1 MYKAMPTM
9 PVSDLRTKQ
18 AKILAQLH
26 DTPILLTQHGRGAGV
41 LVHPDLWN
49 ELVEIVTEYEDV
61 LIAQERMEEAKC
73 APTVLRPIFE
83 LCARLEADGL
93 LYDE

>member
-18 AKILAQLH
+18 AAILSRLREA
-26 DTPILLTQHGRGAGV
+26 PILLTQRGHGAGV

-49 ELVEIVTEYEDV
+49 EMVELLDDYEDI
-61 LIAQERMEEAKC
+61 LIAKERIQEAESDPDVM
-73 APTVLRPIFE
+73 RPISD
-83 LCARLEADGL
+83 LRASLETDGL
-93 LYDE
+93 LDG

>member
-9 PVSDLRTKQ
+9 PMSDLRTKQ

-26 DTPILLTQHGRGAGV
+26 DMPILLTQHGRGAGV

-49 ELVEIVTEYEDV
+49 EMVEIVTEYEDI
-61 LIAQERMEEAKC
+61 LIAQERMEEAKRD
-73 APTVLRPIFE
+73 PTGCPISELR
-83 LCARLEADGL
+83 ARLEANEL
-93 LYDE
+93 LDTQ